1 MNGVES
7 ALWSIRRTD
16 HFAELDTPATRIDP
30 RAKVLAVFTILLA
43 VASQDPHTVSA
54 LLPLLLFPVFLLS
67 RGEVPLRWLAVRLL
81 VALPFVL
88 FVGIFNPWLDRRPV
102 AAPWGG
108 EMAAGWLTFPS
119 IMLRFV
125 IVASAAFLL
134 VATTG
139 VTRIAKALSRLLL
152 LLTGLL
158 LAQEG
163 EIRFGAAQVNKKF
176 IPELRRHV
184 GIVFENPDNQL
195 FMPTVFEDLPCG
207 PLNMCMSPEDVR
219 AVTLRALKTVGAS
232 HLDDRPPW
240 QLSSGETRAVAIAGV
255 PAMHP
260 DILILDEPS
269 NALDPGARRRLIR
282 LLQTIEHTK
291 IIATHDLDLVLD
303 GCSRVIVLN
312 QGRILADAPPLQIFS
327 DETLLATASLEK
339 PLSLQRRDCSGASRG
354 FNQRRDWGGQ
364 VV

>member
-1 MNGVES
+1 VVNPPDGPLCRTGHAGDAHRS
-7 ALWSIRRTD
+7 ASQGAGRVY
-16 HFAELDTPATRIDP
+16 HPACRGLTRP
-30 RAKVLAVFTILLA
+30 THGQRVAASSAVSGFLAVQGRGPASLA
-43 VASQDPHTVSA
+43 CCAASGCASFRFVCRHLQSVAGSQTGGCPMGRGDGGWLA
-54 LLPLLLFPVFLLS
+54 DLPLDHVAVCDRGLS
-67 RGEVPLRWLAVRLL
+67 GFSP
-81 VALPFVL
+81 
-88 FVGIFNPWLDRRPV
+88 
-102 AAPWGG
+102 GG
-108 EMAAGWLTFPS
+108 DNRCDAG
-119 IMLRFV
+119 
-125 IVASAAFLL
+125 
-134 VATTG
+134 
-139 VTRIAKALSRLLL
+139 IAKALSRLLL

-207 PLNMCMSPEDVR
+207 PLNMCMSPEDLR

-232 HLDDRPPW
+232 HLADRPPW
-240 QLSSGETRAVAIAGV
+240 QLSSGGTRAVAIAGV